1 MGLPGRRDGVS
12 WGTALTIAAVVLAL
26 DQATKAWVL
35 QNLPGAPP
43 LTVIPGFFDLVFSR
57 NTGGVFG
64 LGAGAPSLGRRVF
77 FVGTTA
83 IALGVIVVFLRR
95 WGHESRLLT
104 VALSLVA
111 GGAIGNLID
120 RLRFGS
126 VVDFIDWYWR
136 SHHWYTFN
144 IADSAISTG
153 AVLLIAHSLLP
164 ESSAAGG
171 NRQSPPPPGQEA

>member
-1 MGLPGRRDGVS
+1 MGRRDGVS
-12 WGTALTIAAVVLAL
+12 WGMALTIAAVVLAL
-26 DQATKAWVL
+26 DQATKTWVL
-35 QNLPGAPP
+35 HSLPGTPP
-43 LTVIPGFFDLVFSR
+43 RTVIPGFFDLTFSR

-64 LGAGAPSLGRRVF
+64 LLAGAPSFARRAF
-77 FVGTTA
+77 FVSATA
-83 IALGVIVVFLRR
+83 VALGVIVVFLRR
-95 WGHESRLLT
+95 WGRESRLLT

-153 AVLLIAHSLLP
+153 AVLLIVHSLLP
-164 ESSAAGG
+164 DSSTAAF
-171 NRQSPPPPGQEA
+171 NRPAPPPPGPEA